1 MPSTSSSTSCTSRPA
16 SPSWPGTTRT
26 SSRRSPETTE
36 QVLHP
41 EKYEAGEDPIVI
53 DLPEDLEARIGPGF
67 ERTLDDTFG
76 EFQTGVWL
84 REAGAENA
92 TDAAAGWGGDR
103 IVVLDDG
110 TNWATILGT
119 EWDSTADAAE
129 FEAAAAALEP
139 AMRLAK
145 VSTEE
150 APALAQ
156 ELQIQGIPLIVL
168 FRDGRE
174 VARQAGA
181 MPARQIVAWARQ
193 HAG

>member
-1 MPSTSSSTSCTSRPA
+1 MAETLQVICPHCDAVNRVPAARLTDRPVCGA
-16 SPSWPGTTRT
+16 CRKAQFEGRP
-26 SSRRSPETTE
+26 
-36 QVLHP
+36 LAHD
-41 EKYEAGEDPIVI
+41 EAGFRRHLRADT
-53 DLPEDLEARIGPGF
+53 LPLLVDFWASWCGPC
-67 ERTLDDTFG
+67 R
-76 EFQTGVWL
+76 
-84 REAGAENA
+84 AMAP
-92 TDAAAGWGGDR
+92 
-103 IVVLDDG
+103 
-110 TNWATILGT
+110 
-119 EWDSTADAAE
+119 E